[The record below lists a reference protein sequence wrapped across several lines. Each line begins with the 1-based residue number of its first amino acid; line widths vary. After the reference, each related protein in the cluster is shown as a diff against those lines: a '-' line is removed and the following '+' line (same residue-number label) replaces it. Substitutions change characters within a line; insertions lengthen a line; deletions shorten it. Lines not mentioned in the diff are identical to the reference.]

1 MMYGCTVQ
9 GGDSGGVE
17 ILGTDS
23 SFVAAHTKVGLT
35 CLIII
40 LLKIS
45 YDDYNNDDNDNNDY
59 DNNDYNNDDYNNDDY
74 NNDD

>member
-23 SFVAAHTKVGLT
+23 SFVAAHTKVELT
-35 CLIII
+35 CLII
-40 LLKIS
+40 LL
-45 YDDYNNDDNDNNDY
+45 
-59 DNNDYNNDDYNNDDY
+59 
-74 NNDD
+74 